1 MGYKWY
7 SLYLFSKD
15 PTHRCLSNS
24 PMLQGIEKLRYIAI
38 VLIVCLPALLSAQA
52 LGGDL
57 ARLLAKAPRTEFFPH
72 ADRYG
77 EIDAAAP
84 IAPVLQGD
92 KVVGFV
98 FLNSDFVSAIGYS
111 GKPIKIVI
119 AIDTAGKIVGA
130 KLIEHAEPIVLAGIP
145 EQKII
150 DFIAAYKSLDVNQ
163 ADEGASGSPPPIDI
177 VSGATVTIMVIDDSI
192 KRAASRAAHIL
203 RVGGL
208 SEEPKNAP
216 AKKSVIA
223 GKPDS
228 LDWPTLVGEGA
239 VRRMQ
244 LTVDQINNAFA
255 SLGNEEAIA
264 RPEQGE
270 PGETFVDLYAAS
282 LAVPTI
288 AKSLLGDQEYKNHKA
303 RLKPGQ
309 NAFLI
314 MGTGRYSF
322 RGSGYVRGGIF
333 DRIQI
338 IQGEESLRFR
348 DKGYKNLGSVA
359 AEGAPKFK
367 EVALFYAPEGTT
379 FDPAEPWRL
388 QLLAQR
394 AVGALKK
401 VFTTFEL
408 PYQLP
413 DRYVKVETPTAPS
426 SRGTSSGAAY
436 AKDTS
441 NDLWKRMW
449 ERKRGD
455 IIILVIALALV
466 TILFFGQNE
475 LARHRVF
482 GDWFRIGFLLF
493 TLFWIG
499 FYAQAQLSVVNVFT
513 FANALLT
520 DFRWEY
526 FLMEP
531 LIFILWCSV
540 AISLLFWGRGA
551 YCGWLCPFGALQELT
566 NKAARALK
574 VPQYDVP
581 WWLHE
586 RLWALKY
593 IVFIALL
600 GLSIYSLALA
610 EQLAEVEPFKTAIV
624 FWFVRSW
631 PYLVFVFAL
640 LIAGLFIERFYC
652 RYLCLLGAALAI
664 PGRLRMFDWL
674 KRYPNCGDPCQI
686 CAQKCMVKA
695 IDQQGNIN
703 PNECIYCLECEQLYH
718 DEHVCPVVIHKL
730 AKAGGSS
737 NDNAFYKRPRRL
749 GRSRSYED

>member
-1 MGYKWY
+1 MQITLP
-7 SLYLFSKD
+7 SRAD
-15 PTHRCLSNS
+15 PFGGG
-24 PMLQGIEKLRYIAI
+24 MLHDITRTRNIAI
-38 VLIVCLPALLSAQA
+38 VIVLFACLPSCLSVDA
-52 LGGDL
+52 LGSDL
-57 ARLLAKAPRTEFFPH
+57 KHYLAEVPPSEFFPL

-77 EIDAAAP
+77 EVAATAP
-84 IAPVLQGD
+84 IAPVLQGY
-92 KVVGFV
+92 KVLGYLI
-98 FLNSDFVSAIGYS
+98 LNTDFVGAIGYS
-111 GKPIKIVI
+111 GKPIRILI
-119 AIDTAGKIVGA
+119 GLDATGKIVGA
-130 KLIEHAEPIVLAGIP
+130 KLVEHAEPIVLAGIP

-150 DFIAAYKSLDVNQ
+150 DFIDAYKSLEIKH
-163 ADEGASGSPPPIDI
+163 ADAEGSGDPPPIDI

-192 KRAASRAAHIL
+192 KRAARRAANIL
-203 RVGGL
+203 RLGGQ
-208 SEEPKNAP
+208 SEEPKIALT
-216 AKKSVIA
+216 KKEVIA
-223 GKPDS
+223 GDAEM
-228 LDWPTLVGEGA
+228 LDWSTLTGQGA
-239 VRRMQ
+239 VRRMR
-244 LTVDQINNAFA
+244 LTLDQINNAFA
-255 SLGNEEAIA
+255 RLGNEEAIA

-270 PGETFVDLYAAS
+270 PDETFIDLYAAS

-288 AKSLLGDQEYKNHKA
+288 AKSLLGEQEYKNHKA
-303 RLKPGQ
+303 RLKPDQ
-309 NAFLI
+309 DAFLI
-314 MGTGRYSF
+314 LGTGRYSF

-333 DRIQI
+333 DRVQI
-338 IQGEESLRFR
+338 IQGEEGLRFR
-348 DKGYKNLGSVA
+348 DKGYKNLGSIA
-359 AEGAPKFK
+359 AEGAPRFK
-367 EVALFYAPEGTT
+367 EIALFYAPVGAS

-388 QLLAQR
+388 QLLVQR

-413 DRYVKVETPTAPS
+413 HQYVKVEAPP
-426 SRGTSSGAAY
+426 RPAPKDAGSGLAY
-436 AKDTS
+436 QKDTS
-441 NDLWKRMW
+441 SDLWKRMW
-449 ERKRGD
+449 ERKRGEV
-455 IIILVIALALV
+455 IILVVAIALI

-482 GDWFRIGFLLF
+482 GEWFRIGFLLF

-513 FANALLT
+513 FANALLS

-540 AISLLFWGRGA
+540 AVSLLFWGRGA

-566 NKAARALK
+566 NKAARALN
-574 VPQYDVP
+574 VPQYEVP

-593 IVFIALL
+593 IVFLVLL
-600 GLSIYSLALA
+600 GLSVYSLTLA

-624 FWFVRSW
+624 LYFMRTW
-631 PYLVFVFAL
+631 PYLLFVFAL

-674 KRYPNCGDPCQI
+674 KRYPNCGDPCHI
-686 CAQKCMVKA
+686 CAKKCMVQA
-695 IDQQGNIN
+695 IDQRGDIN

-718 DEHVCPVVIHKL
+718 DKNVCPVLIHKFS
-730 AKAGGSS
+730 KG
-737 NDNAFYKRPRRL
+737 NDSANDTSLYKRPRRL

>member
-1 MGYKWY
+1 MPQYV
-7 SLYLFSKD
+7 
-15 PTHRCLSNS
+15 
-24 PMLQGIEKLRYIAI
+24 EKLRYVAI
-38 VLIVCLPALLSAQA
+38 VLVACLPTWMSAEA
-52 LGGDL
+52 LGSDL
-57 ARLLAKAPRTEFFPH
+57 ARLLAKVPPTEFFSH

-77 EIDAAAP
+77 EVVATAP

-98 FLNSDFVSAIGYS
+98 FLNTDFVSAIGYS
-111 GKPIKIVI
+111 GKPITIVI
-119 AIDTAGKIVGA
+119 AIDTAGKIAGA
-130 KLIEHAEPIVLAGIP
+130 KLVEHAEPIVLAGIP

-150 DFIAAYKSLDVNQ
+150 DFIAAYKSLDVSQ
-163 ADEGASGSPPPIDI
+163 ADAEGSGDPPAIDI

-192 KRAASRAAHIL
+192 KRAARRAAHIL
-203 RVGGL
+203 RLGGL
-208 SEEPKNAP
+208 SEESKIAL
-216 AKKSVIA
+216 AKKEVIA
-223 GKPDS
+223 GKAET
-228 LDWPTLVGEGA
+228 LDWPTLTGQGA
-239 VRRMQ
+239 VRRMH
-244 LTVDQINNAFA
+244 LTLDQINNAFA
-255 SLGNEEAIA
+255 RLGNEEAIA
-264 RPEQGE
+264 RPERGE
-270 PGETFVDLYAAS
+270 PGETYIDLYAAS

-288 AKSLLGDQEYKNHKA
+288 AKSLLGEQEYKNHKA

-314 MGTGRYSF
+314 LGTGRYSF

-338 IQGEESLRFR
+338 IQGEEGLRFR

-367 EVALFYAPEGTT
+367 EIALFYAPVGAT

-388 QLLAQR
+388 QLLVQR

-408 PYQLP
+408 PYRLP
-413 DRYVKVETPTAPS
+413 DRYVKVETPITPPS
-426 SRGTSSGAAY
+426 KDVGSGAAY
-436 AKDTS
+436 EKDTS
-441 NDLWKRMW
+441 SDLWKRMW

-455 IIILVIALALV
+455 VIILVIAIGVL
-466 TILFFGQNE
+466 TIVFFGQNE
-475 LARHRVF
+475 LARHRIF
-482 GDWFRIGFLLF
+482 GDWFRVGFLLF

-499 FYAQAQLSVVNVFT
+499 FYAQAQLSVVNVFA

-540 AISLLFWGRGA
+540 AASLLFWGRGA

-566 NKAARALK
+566 NKAARALN
-574 VPQYDVP
+574 VPQFDVP

-586 RLWALKY
+586 RLWAVKY
-593 IVFIALL
+593 IVFLALL
-600 GLSIYSLALA
+600 GLSVYSLALA

-624 FWFVRSW
+624 LWFVRSW

-686 CAQKCMVKA
+686 CAQKCMVQA
-695 IDQQGNIN
+695 IDQRGDIN
-703 PNECIYCLECEQLYH
+703 PNECIYCLECQQLYH

-730 AKAGGSS
+730 GKAHESEDENS
-737 NDNAFYKRPRRL
+737 LYKRPRRL
-749 GRSRSYED
+749 GRPRSYED

>member
-1 MGYKWY
+1 
-7 SLYLFSKD
+7 
-15 PTHRCLSNS
+15 
-24 PMLQGIEKLRYIAI
+24 MLQGVEKLRCIVI
-38 VLIVCLPALLSAQA
+38 VLVACLPTWLSAQA
-52 LGGDL
+52 LGSDL
-57 ARLLAKAPRTEFFPH
+57 ERLLAKVPPTEFFPH
-72 ADRYG
+72 AERYG
-77 EIDAAAP
+77 KVAAAAP
-84 IAPVLQGD
+84 IVPVLQGY
-92 KVVGFV
+92 KVVGFHI
-98 FLNSDFVSAIGYS
+98 LNTDFVNAIGYS

-119 AIDTAGKIVGA
+119 GLDTVGKIVGA
-130 KLIEHAEPIVLAGIP
+130 KLVEHAEPIVLAGIP
-145 EQKII
+145 EQQII
-150 DFIAAYKSLDVNQ
+150 DFIAAYKSLDANNVE
-163 ADEGASGSPPPIDI
+163 AESFGDPPAIDI

-192 KRAASRAAHIL
+192 KRAASRAARIL
-203 RVGGL
+203 RLGGL
-208 SEEPKNAP
+208 SEEPKIAL
-216 AKKSVIA
+216 AKKVVIA
-223 GKPDS
+223 GEPES

-244 LTVDQINNAFA
+244 LTIDQINNAFA
-255 SLGNEEAIA
+255 RLGNEKAIA

-270 PGETFVDLYAAS
+270 PGETFIDLYAAS

-288 AKSLLGDQEYKNHKA
+288 AKSLLGEQEYKNHKA

-314 MGTGRYSF
+314 LGAGRYSF

-333 DRIQI
+333 DRIQV
-338 IQGEESLRFR
+338 IQGEEGLRFR

-367 EVALFYAPEGTT
+367 EVALFYSPEGTI

-413 DRYVKVETPTAPS
+413 DRYVKVETPTTPS
-426 SRGTSSGAAY
+426 SSDAGSGATFE
-436 AKDTS
+436 KDTS
-441 NDLWKRMW
+441 SDLWKRMW
-449 ERKRGD
+449 ERKQVD

-466 TILFFGQNE
+466 TVLFFGQNE

-499 FYAQAQLSVVNVFT
+499 FYAQAQLSIVNVFT
-513 FANALLT
+513 FANALLS

-540 AISLLFWGRGA
+540 AVSLLFWGRGA

-586 RLWALKY
+586 RLWAVKY
-593 IVFIALL
+593 IVFLALL
-600 GLSIYSLALA
+600 GLSVYSLALA

-624 FWFVRSW
+624 LWFVRSW
-631 PYLVFVFAL
+631 PYLLFVFAL
-640 LIAGLFIERFYC
+640 LLAGLFIERFYC

-695 IDQQGNIN
+695 IDQRGDIN
-703 PNECIYCLECEQLYH
+703 PNECIYCLECEQLYN
-718 DEHVCPVVIHKL
+718 DENVCPVVIHKL
-730 AKAGGSS
+730 AKASGSS
-737 NDNAFYKRPRRL
+737 NDNALYKRPRRL

>member
-1 MGYKWY
+1 
-7 SLYLFSKD
+7 
-15 PTHRCLSNS
+15 
-24 PMLQGIEKLRYIAI
+24 MLQRVEKLRCIVI
-38 VLIVCLPALLSAQA
+38 VLIACLPTWLSAQA
-52 LGGDL
+52 LGSDL
-57 ARLLAKAPRTEFFPH
+57 ARFLAKVPPTEFFPE

-98 FLNSDFVSAIGYS
+98 FLNTDFVSAIGYS
-111 GKPIKIVI
+111 GKPIKIVV
-119 AIDTAGKIVGA
+119 AIDTAGKIAGA
-130 KLIEHAEPIVLAGIP
+130 KLVEHAEPIVLAGIP

-163 ADEGASGSPPPIDI
+163 AAEDASGSPPPIDI

-192 KRAASRAAHIL
+192 KRAARRAARIL
-203 RVGGL
+203 GLGGL
-208 SEEPKNAP
+208 SQDPKIAR
-216 AKKSVIA
+216 AKTSVIA
-223 GKPDS
+223 GKPES

-239 VRRMQ
+239 VRRMH
-244 LTVDQINNAFA
+244 LTVDQINKAFA
-255 SLGNEEAIA
+255 RLGNEEAIA

-270 PGETFVDLYAAS
+270 PGETFIDLYAAS

-288 AKSLLGDQEYKNHKA
+288 AKSLLGQQEYKNHKA
-303 RLKPGQ
+303 RLKLGQ

-314 MGTGRYSF
+314 LGTGRYSF

-367 EVALFYAPEGTT
+367 EVALFYAPEGAT
-379 FDPAEPWRL
+379 FNPAEPWRL

-408 PYQLP
+408 PYRLP
-413 DRYVKVETPTAPS
+413 DRYVKVETPTTPS
-426 SRGTSSGAAY
+426 SKAAGSGAVY
-436 AKDTS
+436 EKDTS
-441 NDLWKRMW
+441 SDLWKRMW
-449 ERKRGD
+449 ERKYGD
-455 IIILVIALALV
+455 IIILLIAIALV

-482 GDWFRIGFLLF
+482 GDWFRTGFLLF

-499 FYAQAQLSVVNVFT
+499 FYAQAQLSIVNVFT

-540 AISLLFWGRGA
+540 AVSLLFWGRGA

-586 RLWALKY
+586 RLWAVKY
-593 IVFIALL
+593 IVFLALL

-624 FWFVRSW
+624 LWFVRSW

-695 IDQQGNIN
+695 IDPHGNIN
-703 PNECIYCLECEQLYH
+703 PNECIYCLECEQLYN
-718 DEHVCPVVIHKL
+718 DEHICPVVIHKL